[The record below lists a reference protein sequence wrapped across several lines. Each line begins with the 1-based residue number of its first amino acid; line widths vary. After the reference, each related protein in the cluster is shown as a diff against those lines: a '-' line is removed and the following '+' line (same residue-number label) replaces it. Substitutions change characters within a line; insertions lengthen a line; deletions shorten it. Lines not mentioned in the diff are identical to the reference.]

1 MKLLVRRGEVEWIDA
16 MHITDGWITLDAAV
30 QANPKT
36 CSTRGFIL
44 KETEYAYTLAST
56 IDKKWGYALG
66 VLCIPKCCII
76 KFTLEGEEEIDISE
90 D

>member
-1 MKLLVRRGEVEWIDA
+1 MKLLVRRGEVEWIDS
-16 MHITDGWITLDAAV
+16 MHVTDGWITLDAAV
-30 QANPKT
+30 QAHPKI
-36 CSTRGFIL
+36 CQTRGFIL
-44 KETEYAYTLAST
+44 KETLECFTIAST

-76 KFTLEGEEEIDISE
+76 KFTPEGEEEIDISE